1 MYYESVEWW
10 NRRKDGIGEV
20 SERILEE
27 RIGVLEECAYYART
41 RSTNIV
47 HIINIYIYIY
57 INNINITLASICGSY
72 IILLLARVYYEL
84 VC

>member
-41 RSTNIV
+41 RITNIV

-57 INNINITLASICGSY
+57 MEMCVFISSQNTATGVIAL
-72 IILLLARVYYEL
+72 
-84 VC
+84 

>member
-20 SERILEE
+20 SE

-47 HIINIYIYIY
+47 HIINIYIY